1 MLITKRNGST
11 EPVSKAKV
19 HRFLSHVSE
28 GKTHGLVETIMKGIP
43 SNISASQLNTYFA
56 NTAQAAGY
64 GLVAGRIEMMGICK
78 QTSPSFTEAMLSLPL
93 DPSFHEKIKRL
104 KLDDHIIHNNDFTYD
119 LFALRTLQRSYL
131 MRDEHDKII
140 ERKC

>member
-1 MLITKRNGST
+1 MLVTKRNGST

-28 GKTHGLVETIMKGIP
+28 GKTHGLVDTIMKGIP

-64 GLVAGRIEMMGICK
+64 GLVAGRIEMMGIRK
-78 QTSPSFTEAMLSLPL
+78 QTSPSFTQAM
-93 DPSFHEKIKRL
+93 
-104 KLDDHIIHNNDFTYD
+104 
-119 LFALRTLQRSYL
+119 
-131 MRDEHDKII
+131 
-140 ERKC
+140 